1 MKPNGVSSHSMEL
14 VGEDEIVLVGGSYDF
29 QEGSCQKFSSAIW
42 KLQAKSLTQGGVLEE
57 EEKAEDN

>member
-1 MKPNGVSSHSMEL
+1 MEM

-42 KLQAKSLTQGGVLEE
+42 KLQAKSLTQGGVIQEE

>member
-1 MKPNGVSSHSMEL
+1 MEL
-14 VGEDEIVLVGGSYDF
+14 VGGDEIVLVGGSFDF

-42 KLQAKSLTQGGVLEE
+42 KLQAKSLTQGGVIE